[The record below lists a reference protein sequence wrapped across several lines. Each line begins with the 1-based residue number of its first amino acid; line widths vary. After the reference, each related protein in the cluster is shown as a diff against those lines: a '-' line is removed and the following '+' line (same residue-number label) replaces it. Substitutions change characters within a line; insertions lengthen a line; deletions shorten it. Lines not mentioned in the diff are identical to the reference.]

1 MYSTGQI
8 IYIQGCDLSG
18 FIWISGF
25 FLNDKVVLRI
35 YFSSGKGRKLS
46 LKKRKPVVLHRKKE
60 SGIICNLTVAN
71 GSLHVPIFL
80 SILIVVDSF

>member
-1 MYSTGQI
+1 MIKSS
-8 IYIQGCDLSG
+8 SG
-18 FIWISGF
+18 FI
-25 FLNDKVVLRI
+25 FLQEKAENYLK
-35 YFSSGKGRKLS
+35 
-46 LKKRKPVVLHRKKE
+46 KKRKPVVLHRKQE